1 MIFSRLF
8 FFWRLDLYVEIM
20 YNLSVR
26 YINDLQQERG
36 NKMKDVY
43 EIENQYL
50 AAPEPS
56 ELQER
61 LGELFTDVDCDVNSY
76 TEDINKMAGG
86 CDEIETLQK
95 ILEKVD
101 ELAGYLQDKV
111 DEAEALVAEYENGG
125 YRD

>member
-1 MIFSRLF
+1 
-8 FFWRLDLYVEIM
+8 
-20 YNLSVR
+20 
-26 YINDLQQERG
+26 
-36 NKMKDVY
+36 MKDVY

-50 AAPEPS
+50 AAPEPR